1 MSILG
6 FIVVFVGASVATSL
20 YARDR
25 QWAYI
30 IQPLVL
36 SIGSISLLVFS
47 FYPRFG
53 IWGGLAALVGVVL
66 LAHAVE
72 AGVTAY
78 LRRRFALPT
87 AATISR

>member
-1 MSILG
+1 MQGAEVFWIAMSILG

-20 YARDR
+20 YVRDR

-30 IQPLVL
+30 QLLVL

-53 IWGGLAALVGVVL
+53 IWG
-66 LAHAVE
+66 
-72 AGVTAY
+72 
-78 LRRRFALPT
+78 
-87 AATISR
+87 